1 MDSQE
6 NLFNSVSLTIS
17 PHPSPI
23 SLSSYFIWE
32 SPIPE
37 LSVFTLHYSD
47 GLPFT
52 LSCLQFCLTCI
63 SMTISKSQGQ
73 SVWFVGIDLCSP
85 VFTHGQLYVALSRAT
100 SYSQVRVLLQ
110 HEEAGTVTKNV
121 VYKEALLTWYQL
133 DIYNDTSLIFTM
145 HESKQAAHEVGLTN
159 TSSSGGIMG
168 YYMYIH

>member
-1 MDSQE
+1 MHVTSIQAPLSLLPQSHPDCQTTQHPSHVCLAMLMLTMDSQE
-6 NLFNSVSLTIS
+6 NLFNSVSLIIS

-23 SLSSYFIWE
+23 SPSSYFIWE

-52 LSCLQFCLTCI
+52 LPHLQFPLQLAF
-63 SMTISKSQGQ
+63 SMTINKSQGQ

-100 SYSQVRVLLQ
+100 SGSQVKVLLPQ
-110 HEEAGTVTKNV
+110 EEAGTVTKNV
-121 VYKEALLTWYQL
+121 VYREALLTQ
-133 DIYNDTSLIFTM
+133 
-145 HESKQAAHEVGLTN
+145 
-159 TSSSGGIMG
+159 
-168 YYMYIH
+168 